1 MYKHDNKLDVQRLGS
16 ESVYT
21 ESEDFEARKMI
32 NNRPKV
38 TLERS
43 EKDRVERQ
51 PSRWFGIA
59 ALLVRALMNDF
70 VGKENWNP
78 ELITLHG

>member
-43 EKDRVERQ
+43 EKDRQWNLRRRDGSV
-51 PSRWFGIA
+51 SRRCSSA
-59 ALLVRALMNDF
+59 
-70 VGKENWNP
+70 
-78 ELITLHG
+78 HS